1 MRTRK
6 LAVFVTCLGVAAA
19 FPVLS
24 SADKGGVPNSHSN
37 SQAKKEKKDCP
48 TKGKGVQHQLP
59 PQAEKG
65 KGKKCGHKKQPNGQ
79 QQTTTVPSGSTSTE
93 TETET
98 TTTDGTTTI

>member
-37 SQAKKEKKDCP
+37 KLKEKKACP

-59 PQAEKG
+59 EQAARG
-65 KGKKCGHKKQPNGQ
+65 KGKKCGHHKQPNGQ

-98 TTTDGTTTI
+98 TTTTSGTTTI